1 MNLIRDL
8 NIETIKPLITPALLL
23 HDLPVSDKIQES
35 IKAQRERIMAII
47 QGKSA
52 RLLVI
57 AGPC

>member
-23 HDLPVSDKIQES
+23 HDLPASEKIQHF

-47 QGKSA
+47 QAKNRA
-52 RLLVI
+52 FW
-57 AGPC
+57 